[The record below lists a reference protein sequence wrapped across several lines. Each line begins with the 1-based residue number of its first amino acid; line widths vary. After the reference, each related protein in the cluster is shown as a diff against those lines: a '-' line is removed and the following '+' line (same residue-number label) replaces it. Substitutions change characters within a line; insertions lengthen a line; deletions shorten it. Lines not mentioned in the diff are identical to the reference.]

1 MAKIRVVL
9 ADDHQSLLETV
20 RKTLE
25 ESFEVIAAVE
35 DGQQAVDAVHRL
47 DPDVLVTD
55 ISMPILNGFQVT
67 KDLQVPKCRTRIVF
81 LTIHED
87 PDFVQAALNAGAS
100 GYVIKAR
107 LRTDLIPAIQEAL
120 QGHIFVSKGVI
131 KK

>member
-9 ADDHQSLLETV
+9 ADDHQSVLETV
-20 RKTLE
+20 RKTLD

-35 DGQQAVDAVHRL
+35 DGQQAVDAVRRL

-67 KDLQVPKCRTRIVF
+67 KHLQVPKCRTRIVI

-87 PDFVQAALNAGAS
+87 PDFVEAALNAGAS

-120 QGHIFVSKGVI
+120 QGHIFVSNGVI
-131 KK
+131 K